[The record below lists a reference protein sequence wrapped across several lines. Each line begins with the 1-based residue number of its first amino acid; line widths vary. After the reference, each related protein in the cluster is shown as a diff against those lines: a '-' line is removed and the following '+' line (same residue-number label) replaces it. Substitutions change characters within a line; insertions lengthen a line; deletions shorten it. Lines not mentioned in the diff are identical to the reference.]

1 MSENRMPVIV
11 RFIITAFILIAAIYV
26 FATMLIIPG
35 LKKKAASYAT
45 QKAVEVIVRES
56 GARVEQEQIKEIYET
71 LPEEDRQTVESIVEE
86 HINAQT
92 AAEVTTYLQNRDKEG
107 LKQYAEETLSEEELQ
122 ELKQLYDKYK
132 DQIDAEAFQ

>member
-1 MSENRMPVIV
+1 MPVIV
-11 RFIITAFILIAAIYV
+11 RFIITALILIAAIYV
-26 FATMLIIPG
+26 FATMLILPG

-45 QKAVEVIVRES
+45 QKAVEVIVKES
-56 GARVEQEQIKEIYET
+56 GATVEQEQIKEIYET

>member
-1 MSENRMPVIV
+1 MPVIV
-11 RFIITAFILIAAIYV
+11 RFIITALILIAAIYV

-56 GARVEQEQIKEIYET
+56 GATVEQEQIKEIYET

>member
-1 MSENRMPVIV
+1 MSESRMPVIV
-11 RFIITAFILIAAIYV
+11 RFIITALILIAAIYV

-45 QKAVEVIVRES
+45 QKAVEVIVKES
-56 GARVEQEQIKEIYET
+56 GASVEQEQIKEIYET
-71 LPEEDRQTVESIVEE
+71 LPEEDRQTVESIVGE

-107 LKQYAEETLSEEELQ
+107 LKQYAEETFSEEELQ

>member
-11 RFIITAFILIAAIYV
+11 RFIITALILIAAIYV
-26 FATMLIIPG
+26 FATMLILPG

-45 QKAVEVIVRES
+45 QKAVEVIVKES
-56 GARVEQEQIKEIYET
+56 GATVEQEQIKEIYET

>member
-1 MSENRMPVIV
+1 MPIIV
-11 RFIITAFILIAAIYV
+11 RFIITALILIAAIYV
-26 FATMLIIPG
+26 FATMLILPG

-56 GARVEQEQIKEIYET
+56 GATVEQEQIKEIYET